1 MMKRNGLLILLCGM
15 LVFLAACSP
24 EAGVPAST
32 STYQRETAAAT
43 SAVKPEV
50 YTKITA
56 EHAKAIMDKGGGVT
70 VVDVRT
76 EEEYREGHIK
86 NAILVPNET
95 LNSGK
100 RPENLPDLDA
110 ILLVYCR
117 TGVRSR
123 EASQKL
129 EELGYKHIYD
139 FGGITD
145 WPYDTVTG
153 EE

>member
-1 MMKRNGLLILLCGM
+1 MKRKGLLILLCGM

-24 EAGVPAST
+24 VAGTPPS
-32 STYQRETAAAT
+32 SSYQKETAAT
-43 SAVKPEV
+43 SGKPEA
-50 YTKITA
+50 YQKITA
-56 EHAKAIMDKGGGVT
+56 EHAKAMMDKGGVV

-76 EEEYREGHIK
+76 KEEFQAQHIK
-86 NAILVPNET
+86 DAVLVPNET
-95 LNSGK
+95 LNNGQ
-100 RPENLPDLDA
+100 RPKELPDLDA

-117 TGVRSR
+117 TGVRSK

-129 EELGYKHIYD
+129 ADLGYKHIYD

-145 WPYDTVTG
+145 WPFDTVSG

>member
-24 EAGVPAST
+24 EAGVPAS
-32 STYQRETAAAT
+32 STYQRETAAT
-43 SAVKPEV
+43 SGKPEV

>member
-1 MMKRNGLLILLCGM
+1 MKRKGLLILLCGM
-15 LVFLAACSP
+15 LVLLAACSP
-24 EAGVPAST
+24 APEMPPST
-32 STYQRETAAAT
+32 STYLKETAPT
-43 SAVKPEV
+43 SGKPEA

-56 EHAKAIMDKGGGVT
+56 EYAKAMMDKGGVV

-76 EEEYREGHIK
+76 QAEYEERHIK
-86 NAILVPNET
+86 DALLVPNES
-95 LNSGK
+95 LDSGK
-100 RPENLPDLDA
+100 RPESLPDLDA

-117 TGVRSR
+117 TGVRSK

-129 EELGYKHIYD
+129 EDLGYKHIYD

-145 WPYDTVTG
+145 WPYDTVSG

>member
-1 MMKRNGLLILLCGM
+1 MMKRNGLLVLLCCL

-24 EAGVPAST
+24 EAETPPAS
-32 STYQRETAAAT
+32 SAYQKETAAT
-43 SAVKPEV
+43 SGKPEA
-50 YTKITA
+50 YNKITA
-56 EHAKAIMDKGGGVT
+56 EYAKAMMDKGGVV

-76 EEEYREGHIK
+76 EDEYREAHIK
-86 NAILVPNET
+86 NAVLVPNES
-95 LNSGK
+95 LDNGK
-100 RPENLPDLDA
+100 RPEKLPDPEA

-117 TGVRSR
+117 TGVRSK

-139 FGGITD
+139 FGGIAD
-145 WPYDTVTG
+145 WPYDTVSG

>member
-1 MMKRNGLLILLCGM
+1 M

-43 SAVKPEV
+43 SAVEPEV

-86 NAILVPNET
+86 NAILVSNET